1 MDSCLICNSVFKD
14 DIDQMISSGSNNNY
28 VQQWCKERK
37 LNLSLKSIKE
47 HKDHHL
53 KYIEKTEVKLSD
65 SEPIYLNLSKIEE
78 ELDIKHEE
86 LLSYFSTNNLKLKQ
100 EQEYDVLEI
109 MTHLVK
115 QLSQEVDSLTN
126 DLDQLVLPNEK
137 LTLSQLKNDKLTE
150 QVRLQNAVAEL
161 KQIKLKQ
168 AKRELVTNQEL
179 EEQWSYS
186 LVGFKAKLEAI
197 PNKTALELSS
207 INNISN
213 VENILT
219 KLISEAL
226 EELDN
231 RPI

>member
-14 DIDQMISSGSNNNY
+14 DIDKMLSCGSNNNY

-37 LNLSLKSIKE
+37 LNLSLKLIKE

-53 KYIEKTEVKLSD
+53 KYIEPTEVKLLD
-65 SEPIYLNLSKIEE
+65 SEPIYLK
-78 ELDIKHEE
+78 
-86 LLSYFSTNNLKLKQ
+86 
-100 EQEYDVLEI
+100 
-109 MTHLVK
+109 
-115 QLSQEVDSLTN
+115 LSQIE
-126 DLDQLVLPNEK
+126 
-137 LTLSQLKNDKLTE
+137 DKL
-150 QVRLQNAVAEL
+150 AEL

-168 AKRELVTNQEL
+168 ATRELVTKQEL

-207 INNISN
+207 ITSISN